1 MAPTRPQSCAHKRL
15 YTGVSPHA
23 TEAGYVYPSIEERL
37 SEASHSKQ
45 PSNYTA
51 PEDIPSSLTFPAPLV
66 LPGDDIAEDPKQDP
80 DGLRSFALRKGR
92 NRVTSTRST
101 LYVIEAPT
109 VSNEVSFMNAWLE
122 PKVPPEY
129 PPPPGLPSNLTRPVA
144 SDIAAYLEA
153 FYHGLSIK
161 TLKSHYTFVTWPTA
175 QPSSSGSYVGLAD
188 PSGDCT
194 RIRHRPSPDAVSHQ
208 LNLGDLLDALLA
220 APLPEDAYAVMLLTH
235 HDTYESPSDDF
246 CCGRAYGASRIC
258 LVSSFRY
265 NPALDAHNDVDRSHA
280 WPASHC
286 AWWIEAVCDHEG
298 ETSESATP
306 AEGGLRAA
314 VLAARSGMVP
324 RGKGGWSAV
333 WLASV
338 CRTASHELGHC
349 LGLAHCALYACVMQ
363 STAGVGEDGR
373 QPPYLCPVC
382 LAKTAYAVVGEAVK
396 GRGKE
401 KVVEMERREKVWM
414 VERYRRIQTYSA
426 QWKGTGTGM
435 LKGYGAWAGHRVKEL
450 AERQS

>member
-23 TEAGYVYPSIEERL
+23 TEAGFVYPSIEERL
-37 SEASHSKQ
+37 R
-45 PSNYTA
+45 
-51 PEDIPSSLTFPAPLV
+51 
-66 LPGDDIAEDPKQDP
+66 DDIAEDPKQDA

-92 NRVTSTRST
+92 NRVTPTRST

-129 PPPPGLPSNLTRPVA
+129 PPPTSLPSNLTRPGV

-153 FYHGLSIK
+153 FYH
-161 TLKSHYTFVTWPTA
+161 A
-175 QPSSSGSYVGLAD
+175 QPSSSRSYVGLAD

-208 LNLGDLLDALLA
+208 LNLSDLLDALLA
-220 APLPEDAYAVMLLTH
+220 APLPKDAYAVMLLTH
-235 HDTYESPSDDF
+235 HDPTT
-246 CCGRAYGASRIC
+246 
-258 LVSSFRY
+258 
-265 NPALDAHNDVDRSHA
+265 LDAHNDVDRSHA

-286 AWWIEAVCDHEG
+286 AWWIDAVCDHDG

-314 VLAARSGMVP
+314 VMAARSGMVP
-324 RGKGGWSAV
+324 RGKGGWGAL

-401 KVVEMERREKVWM
+401 KVAEMERREKVWM

-435 LKGYGAWAGHRVKEL
+435 MKGYGAWAGHRVKEL
-450 AERQS
+450 EGRQL

>member
-23 TEAGYVYPSIEERL
+23 TEAGFVYPSIEERL
-37 SEASHSKQ
+37 SEASHSGHA
-45 PSNYTA
+45 PNHTA
-51 PEDIPSSLTFPAPLV
+51 PEDIPSPLTFPAPLV

-80 DGLRSFALRKGR
+80 DGLRPFALRKGR
-92 NRVTSTRST
+92 NRVTPTRRT
-101 LYVIEAPT
+101 LFRQTIRRRPAFRQI
-109 VSNEVSFMNAWLE
+109 SR
-122 PKVPPEY
+122 
-129 PPPPGLPSNLTRPVA
+129 PGA

-161 TLKSHYTFVTWPTA
+161 TLESHYTFVTWPTA
-175 QPSSSGSYVGLAD
+175 QPSSSRSYVGLAD

-194 RIRHRPSPDAVSHQ
+194 RIRHRSSPDAVSHQ
-208 LNLGDLLDALLA
+208 LNLSDLLDALLA

-246 CCGRAYGASRIC
+246 CCGRAYGGSRIC
-258 LVSSFRY
+258 L
-265 NPALDAHNDVDRSHA
+265 
-280 WPASHC
+280 
-286 AWWIEAVCDHEG
+286 
-298 ETSESATP
+298 
-306 AEGGLRAA
+306 GGLRAA
-314 VLAARSGMVP
+314 VMAARSGMLP
-324 RGKGGWSAV
+324 RGKGCWGAV

-363 STAGVGEDGR
+363 STAGVDEDGR

-396 GRGKE
+396 GRGKD
-401 KVVEMERREKVWM
+401 KVAEMERREKVWI

-435 LKGYGAWAGHRVKEL
+435 MKGYGAWAGHRVKEL
-450 AERQS
+450 EERQS